1 MATHWTGKRH
11 FLLDSGCTVIKSSTE
26 YWKTASTVV
35 IPNKV
40 ITGLQPNKFENI
52 DEFDSD
58 ADVISM
64 KQEYDQVN
72 EEL

>member
-1 MATHWTGKRH
+1 
-11 FLLDSGCTVIKSSTE
+11 
-26 YWKTASTVV
+26 V